1 MDCSTCREMMLEF
14 VEGTLPAKVAA
25 GVAAHVKSCPSCMK
39 ELERQSSRTRVL
51 QSLGRVK
58 APDQW
63 DEISRSIRRTGPW
76 YFVAKYG
83 VVAAVAGLVAAIVVI
98 AAIAFLPALR
108 HRLSAGHEGAPLPV
122 TAAPVGR

>member
-25 GVAAHVKSCPSCMK
+25 GVAEHVKSCPSCMK
-39 ELERQSSRTRVL
+39 ELEKQSSRTRVL
-51 QSLGRVK
+51 QSLGRVQ

-63 DEISRSIRRTGPW
+63 EEISRSIRRTGPW
-76 YFVAKYG
+76 YFVTKYG
-83 VVAAVAGLVAAIVVI
+83 IVAVIAGIVAAVAIV

-108 HRLSAGHEGAPLPV
+108 HASPSGSSSNPSPAPAESAG
-122 TAAPVGR
+122 R